1 MLHRTRDL
9 LIRRRTMLGNALR
22 GHLAGL
28 GVIERQGTLGLRSLI
43 ATVEDEAEARSPVV
57 ARRALLPLVAQL
69 RTLHEQADGIEQE
82 IGAWHR
88 SSEVSRRLD
97 AIPGIG
103 PIIAGALAA
112 TVTDPSAFGSG
123 RQLAAWLGLVPR
135 QASTG
140 GKGRL
145 GRITKQGGPY
155 LRRLLAIGASAV
167 LRHATANRASP
178 PLAWPEGIRSRKPA
192 MVASVALANKLAR
205 IAWAVMGSATGYRAQ
220 PVGA

>member
-69 RTLHEQADGIEQE
+69 RTLQEQADGIEEE
-82 IGAWHR
+82 IGARHR

-123 RQLAAWLGLVPR
+123 RQPAAWLGPVPR
-135 QASTG
+135 RTSTG

-145 GRITKQGGPY
+145 GRITKQGDPH
-155 LRRLLAIGASAV
+155 LRRLLVIGASAV
-167 LRHATANRASP
+167 LRHAVGRTSPLLKRA
-178 PLAWPEGIRSRKPA
+178 EGIRSRKPA

-205 IAWAVMGSATGYRAQ
+205 IAWAVMGSATGYRGQ